1 MALAAAAFGLPQKTI
16 VAPARAVDMGD
27 ADEPSGGGS
36 GRRTKVARLIDE
48 YGLATLGAEMERRWT
63 SDGDDRLSLRA
74 LADRFNQRLLEAKM
88 TDAGMQPL
96 SGEVENTYR
105 LLTDDDV
112 SAGRRVE
119 AENRLEA
126 AGVDV
131 DGLRADFLTYQAIR
145 HYLTE
150 VREASYERD
159 GDRDGTAGERAV
171 IDRLQGRVESVVR
184 DTVDRLRTAG
194 RLAVGDY
201 RVFVS
206 VDVLCQDCGGQY
218 TAGELLDR
226 GHCDCDSL

>member
-74 LADRFNQRLLEAKM
+74 LADRFNQRLLEATM

-112 SAGRRVE
+112 GSADETRTRR
-119 AENRLEA
+119 RLERN
-126 AGVDV
+126 GVDV
-131 DGLRADFLTYQAIR
+131 ERLQSDFVTYQAIR
-145 HYLTE
+145 TYLKDHRGAEHVT
-150 VREASYERD
+150 D
-159 GDRDGTAGERAV
+159 DRPRTVVEGEN
-171 IDRLQGRVESVVR
+171 IQ
-184 DTVDRLRTAG
+184 RLRGRTKTVTEG
-194 RLAVGDY
+194 RLEQLRSADNIRLGEF
-201 RVFVS
+201 RVFAELN
-206 VDVLCQDCGGQY
+206 VLCEDCGARY
-218 TAGELLDR
+218 EVEELLDR
-226 GHCDCDSL
+226 GGCECSS